1 MKFYL
6 ELGGVRFRFD
16 SDCDIIV
23 EESFAPFFSTSEAVS
38 DVHIQLLHSFSDA
51 PLPRSPMIGEDLLME
66 YYDHHGQLLCM
77 SKGGEGRFLSSCLCA
92 ADLTEMTC
100 WLTFPQGSP
109 VNTLGNI
116 LRMLPVRRIMTVK
129 GVLFFHA
136 SQIGLGGKGI
146 LFTAP
151 SGTGKTT
158 QAKLWRKHRGAQ
170 ILCNDRT
177 LTDTRLTYGFPAD
190 GSEPVFTGEQRAL
203 GAIVVL
209 EQAPENT
216 VRRLRTRE
224 VLLHLMPQLV
234 LDTWDPAAAAAVM
247 ELLLNMIPQTP
258 VYLLRCTPDEHA
270 VQCLEQQL
278 IKDGVIPHEN
288 DPGSHL

>member
-23 EESFAPFFSTSEAVS
+23 EESFAPFFRTFKNVT
-38 DVHIQLLHSFSDA
+38 DVNIQLHHTFSGA
-51 PLPRSPMIGEDLLME
+51 PLPKPPMLGDDILME
-66 YYDHHGQLLCM
+66 YYHQNGQLLCLT
-77 SKGGEGRFLSSCLCA
+77 KGGQGRYLSSCLCSP
-92 ADLTEMTC
+92 DLREMTC
-100 WLTFPQGSP
+100 WLNFPAGSP
-109 VNTLGNI
+109 VDSLGSI
-116 LRMLPVRRIMTVK
+116 LRMLPTRRIFLDH
-129 GVLFFHA
+129 GVLTFHA
-136 SQIGLGGKGI
+136 SQIGVGDKGI

-158 QAKLWRKHRGAQ
+158 QAKLWRKYRGAE

-177 LTDTRLTYGFPAD
+177 LTDGHLTYGFPTD
-190 GSEPVFTGEQRAL
+190 GSEPVITGERRSL

-216 VRRLRTRE
+216 VRRLRPRE
-224 VLLHLMPQLV
+224 LLPRLMPQLV
-234 LDTWDPAAAAAVM
+234 LDTWDPDAATAAM
-247 ELLLNMIPQTP
+247 ELLLSLASKTP
-258 VYLLRCTPDEHA
+258 VYLLRCTPNEHA

-278 IKDGVIPHEN
+278 LLDGVISHE
-288 DPGSHL
+288 